1 MLPWYHGS
9 MAPRCHGYLGQAA
22 LRFCFVHPQCYC
34 LRFSTLFCWSGGAL
48 AAPRDMFWPHRR
60 TPCVTRAGISPGFSR
75 GISRGGI
82 SQRAAHLARGSGGS
96 DRGAEG
102 ISDFSAHG
110 VLTPS
115 PVAATLLRLC
125 AGNASYLWEVN
136 MEIRGSRMHFF
147 KHPRILLR
155 AAGRGGRRSS
165 RDSFDV
171 GDLAHNIF
179 HAFKN
184 CPTSAV
190 QLARLR
196 IPRSDFQTSADHAN
210 FPFPKGGGPCRC

>member
-1 MLPWYHGS
+1 M
-9 MAPRCHGYLGQAA
+9 RCLGNKASQNKTSKQDIKTR
-22 LRFCFVHPQCYC
+22 LVCYV
-34 LRFSTLFCWSGGAL
+34 LFWACWSGGAL

-60 TPCVTRAGISPGFSR
+60 TPRVTRAGISP

-82 SQRAAHLARGSGGS
+82 SQRAAHVARGSGGS

-102 ISDFSAHG
+102 ISEFSAHG

-115 PVAATLLRLC
+115 PAAATLLRLF
-125 AGNASYLWEVN
+125 AGRASYLWEVN

-147 KHPRILLR
+147 KQPRVLLR

-179 HAFKN
+179 HVFKN

-196 IPRSDFQTSADHAN
+196 IPRSDFQTTVQQQI
-210 FPFPKGGGPCRC
+210 FPFPEGGWACRC

>member
-1 MLPWYHGS
+1 MYFPGARGRIRRSFLRSLLPRGTY
-9 MAPRCHGYLGQAA
+9 
-22 LRFCFVHPQCYC
+22 
-34 LRFSTLFCWSGGAL
+34 WSGGAL

-60 TPCVTRAGISPGFSR
+60 TPCVTRAGIFPEFSR

-82 SQRAAHLARGSGGS
+82 SRRAAHVARGSGGS

-102 ISDFSAHG
+102 ISNFSPHG
-110 VLTPS
+110 VLPPS
-115 PVAATLLRLC
+115 PSAATRLRLF
-125 AGNASYLWEVN
+125 AGRASYLWEVN

-147 KHPRILLR
+147 KQPRVLLR

-196 IPRSDFQTSADHAN
+196 IPRSDFQTSLQKQI
-210 FPFPKGGGPCRC
+210 FPFPEGWGCRC

>member
-1 MLPWYHGS
+1 
-9 MAPRCHGYLGQAA
+9 
-22 LRFCFVHPQCYC
+22 
-34 LRFSTLFCWSGGAL
+34 
-48 AAPRDMFWPHRR
+48 MFWPHRR
-60 TPCVTRAGISPGFSR
+60 TPRVTRAGISPEFSR
-75 GISRGGI
+75 EFSRGGI
-82 SQRAAHLARGSGGS
+82 PQRAAHLARGSGGS

-102 ISDFSAHG
+102 ISEFSAHG

-115 PVAATLLRLC
+115 PAAATRLRLF
-125 AGNASYLWEVN
+125 AGRASYLWEVN

-147 KHPRILLR
+147 KQPRVLLR

-171 GDLAHNIF
+171 GDLAHNIS

-196 IPRSDFQTSADHAN
+196 IPRSDFQTTADVAN
-210 FPFPKGGGPCRC
+210 VSLSRGGGGPAAAEGCTARGADAVFASNPPPQRRRRTQRVGGSSGNRPQWQ